1 MHSALKFY
9 PHQHLH
15 LPSPLNASYSTKSLT
30 SYLDNYMRMM
40 FDKIAGTHKV
50 TNSVSDTSVDSVS
63 RSRTVVTNSVSD
75 TSVDS
80 VSRSRTVVTN
90 SVSDTSVDSVSR
102 SRTGV
107 TNSVSDTSVESVRRP
122 RTGVT
127 NSVSDTNVESVR
139 RPRTGVTNSVSDTNV
154 ESVRRPRTGVTNS
167 VSDTNVESVRRPRT
181 GVEVINEIRTHIQHV
196 LVDTPATPHRRL
208 YYSFWVEHAVQTHPE
223 LQFRPM
229 LLHDVT
235 MLLVL
240 ASEAQELED
249 QLQIRRRR

>member
-80 VSRSRTVVTN
+80 VSRSRT
-90 SVSDTSVDSVSR
+90 
-102 SRTGV
+102 GV
-107 TNSVSDTSVESVRRP
+107 TNSVSDTS
-122 RTGVT
+122 
-127 NSVSDTNVESVR
+127 
-139 RPRTGVTNSVSDTNV
+139 V

-208 YYSFWVEHAVQTHPE
+208 YYSF
-223 LQFRPM
+223 
-229 LLHDVT
+229 
-235 MLLVL
+235 
-240 ASEAQELED
+240 
-249 QLQIRRRR
+249 